1 MKNKLSAKQ
10 LKIAKLTSPFNKLN
24 KGDFIKLKKMKKFK
38 FKK

>member
-1 MKNKLSAKQ
+1 MKNLSAKQ
-10 LKIAKLTSPFNKLN
+10 LKIAKLTPPFNKLN